1 MTIDAASDPPKPAPR
16 RRVSVGAW
24 IGMAVIGA
32 WTVLAILAP
41 WIAPYGVGEFVSN
54 TPLAPPDGKTALGT
68 DYMGRDILSRLVW
81 GARTTLGMGL
91 LATIISHAVGVPL
104 GLLSALRGGW
114 VDTVISRANDA
125 LLSIPHVMMG
135 LVIIAALGSSIP
147 ILVVS
152 TGLMYASAVYRI
164 SRALALD
171 QRVKDYVE
179 VAQVRGEGI
188 AWILFRE
195 ILPNMRGPL
204 LTDFAIRMAFIVL
217 FMSSISFLGLGVQP
231 PNADWGSMVRENMEG
246 LARGSLAPII
256 PAAALA
262 SVTISLSLI
271 MDEIAIRTGKVHG
284 GPRE

>member
-1 MTIDAASDPPKPAPR
+1 MTIESATEAAKPAAR
-16 RRVSVGAW
+16 RRVSGGAW
-24 IGMAVIGA
+24 IGIAVIGI
-32 WTVLAILAP
+32 WTTLALLAP
-41 WIAPYGVGEFVSN
+41 WIAPYGVGEFISN
-54 TPLAPPDGKTALGT
+54 TPLAPPGGKATLGT
-68 DYMGRDILSRLVW
+68 DYMGRDILSRLIW

-164 SRALALD
+164 SRALVLD
-171 QRVKDYVE
+171 QRVKEYVE
-179 VAQVRGEGI
+179 VAQVRGEGT

-195 ILPNMRGPL
+195 ILPNMRAPL

-246 LARGSLAPII
+246 LARGSLAAII

-262 SVTISLSLI
+262 SITISLSLI
-271 MDEIAIRTGKVHG
+271 MDEIALRTGKAPG

>member
-24 IGMAVIGA
+24 IGIAVIGA

-41 WIAPYGVGEFVSN
+41 WIAPYSVGEFVSN
-54 TPLAPPDGKTALGT
+54 TPLAPPDAKTALGT
-68 DYMGRDILSRLVW
+68 DYMGRDILSRLIW

-179 VAQVRGEGI
+179 VAQVRGEGT

-195 ILPNMRGPL
+195 ILPNMRAPL